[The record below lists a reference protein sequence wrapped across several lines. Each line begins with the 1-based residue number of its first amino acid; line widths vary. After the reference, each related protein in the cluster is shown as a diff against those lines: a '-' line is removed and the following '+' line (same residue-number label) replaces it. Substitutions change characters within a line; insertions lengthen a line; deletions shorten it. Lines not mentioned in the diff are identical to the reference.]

1 LQVQIV
7 ADSKRVKVLCFGPF
21 RLETPNGM
29 LLLNDRPVQIP
40 PRALAVLR
48 LLVATNGGLV
58 TKEDLIEKVW
68 SGAFIEESNITKS
81 IADSPD
87 SSPWFQAGRSHS
99 YDLETGLSLCRS
111 RYQRGR

>member
-1 LQVQIV
+1 MQIV
-7 ADSKRVKVLCFGPF
+7 ADYKRVKVLCFGPF

-29 LLLNDRPVQIP
+29 LLFNDRPVQIP

-48 LLVATNGGLV
+48 LLVENNGGLV

-81 IADSPD
+81 IAEIRRILRPGFKQVDPIRTIWKQGYRFAV
-87 SSPWFQAGRSHS
+87 PVTIR
-99 YDLETGLSLCRS
+99 ER
-111 RYQRGR
+111 